1 MIVKV
6 LKTSIE
12 HNGKLYVAGEK
23 FEIEEKDYKEIEEFV
38 SVEKKAKEIAPE
50 IPQENETENIEQEI
64 NFSKM
69 TVPDLKKYAAEKG
82 IALTG
87 KSKAEIIEELEKYE

>member
-23 FEIEEKDYKEIEEFV
+23 FEIEEKDYKKIEKFV
-38 SVEKKAKEIAPE
+38 SVEKQIKETVTETPE
-50 IPQENETENIEQEI
+50 DNNENIEQEI

-69 TVPDLKKYAAEKG
+69 TVPDLKKYAVEKG

>member
-6 LKTSIE
+6 LKRSIE

-23 FEIEEKDYKEIEEFV
+23 FEIEEKDYKEIEKFV
-38 SVEKKAKEIAPE
+38 SIEKQTKEIGPE
-50 IPQENETENIEQEI
+50 VPENNAENPEQEI

-69 TVPDLKKYAAEKG
+69 TVPELKKYAVEKG

>member
-23 FEIEEKDYKEIEEFV
+23 FEIEEKDYKEIEKFV
-38 SVEKKAKEIAPE
+38 SVEKQTKEITPE
-50 IPQENETENIEQEI
+50 ILQENETENIEQEI

-69 TVPDLKKYAAEKG
+69 TVPELKKYAAEKG
-82 IALTG
+82 IVLMG

>member
-23 FEIEEKDYKEIEEFV
+23 FEIEEKDYKEIEKFV
-38 SVEKKAKEIAPE
+38 SVEKKVKEIAPE
-50 IPQENETENIEQEI
+50 IPPENETENLEQEI

-69 TVPDLKKYAAEKG
+69 TVPELKKYAVEKG
-82 IALTG
+82 IVLMG

>member
-23 FEIEEKDYKEIEEFV
+23 FEIEEKDYKEIEKFV
-38 SVEKKAKEIAPE
+38 SVEKQIKETVTETPE
-50 IPQENETENIEQEI
+50 DNNENLEQEI

>member
-23 FEIEEKDYKEIEEFV
+23 FEIGEKDYKEIEKFV
-38 SVEKKAKEIAPE
+38 SVEKQIKETVTETPE
-50 IPQENETENIEQEI
+50 DDNENLEQEI

-69 TVPDLKKYAAEKG
+69 TVPELKKYTAEKG
-82 IALTG
+82 IVLTG